1 MARTE
6 DASQHHAADQG
17 GSLRAPINPRVTAV
31 LWSFCVGVA
40 ALVIVGAVASHVI

>member
-6 DASQHHAADQG
+6 DASPHHATDQG